1 MPDASPPRG
10 DNERMAEI
18 TLRVLDGA
26 DRGKVFDA
34 LATPVTIGR
43 EEGNSIQLNDERVSR
58 FHLKIQTDRDKVVLT
73 DLQSTNGTRVN
84 GEDVQLRILR
94 YGDLITLGR
103 STLLFGSRDEIAAR
117 LRELRP
123 KAADEADTAQEEEGN
138 GDSPGFELDPD
149 WENDPEVQKTLHTLR
164 PPGLPEGLSPGQ
176 AAEVSE
182 IIEYVHLRLRELI
195 ESATIKT
202 PKEPVALEFEQWQH
216 LLDLQALLAGYL
228 RQIGDPGETM
238 G

>member
-1 MPDASPPRG
+1 
-10 DNERMAEI
+10 MAEI

-34 LATPVTIGR
+34 LPTPVTIGR

-58 FHLKIQTDRDKVVLT
+58 FHLKIQTDREKVVLT

-94 YGDLITLGR
+94 FGDLISVGR
-103 STLLFGSRDEIAAR
+103 STLLFGSRDQIAAR
-117 LRELRP
+117 LRELQP
-123 KAADEADTAQEEEGN
+123 NGGDEPPTARDENGN
-138 GDSPGFELDPD
+138 GDAPGFEVELD
-149 WENDPEVQKTLHTLR
+149 WENDPEVQQTLHKLR
-164 PPGLPEGLSPGQ
+164 PPALPEGLSPGQ

-182 IIEYVHLRLRELI
+182 IIEYVHMRLRELI
-195 ESATIKT
+195 ESAAFKT
-202 PKEPVALEFEQWQH
+202 PKEPVTLDFEPWQH

-228 RQIGDPGETM
+228 RKIGDPGETM

>member
-1 MPDASPPRG
+1 
-10 DNERMAEI
+10 MAEI

-34 LATPVTIGR
+34 LPTPVTIGR

-84 GEDVQLRILR
+84 GEDIQLRILR
-94 YGDLITLGR
+94 YGDLIMLGR
-103 STLLFGSRDEIAAR
+103 STLLFGSSDQIAAR

-123 KAADEADTAQEEEGN
+123 AGAEEPATAREGEGD
-138 GDSPGFELDPD
+138 GDSPGFEVDLD
-149 WENDPEVQKTLHTLR
+149 WENDPELQKTLHTLR
-164 PPGLPEGLSPGQ
+164 PPALPEGLSPGQ

-195 ESATIKT
+195 ESATIKN
-202 PKEPVALEFEQWQH
+202 PKEPVAMDFEQWQH

>member
-1 MPDASPPRG
+1 
-10 DNERMAEI
+10 MAEI

-34 LATPVTIGR
+34 LPTPVTIGR

-84 GEDVQLRILR
+84 GEDIQLRILR
-94 YGDLITLGR
+94 YGDLIALGR
-103 STLLFGSRDEIAAR
+103 STLLFGSPDQIAAR

-123 KAADEADTAQEEEGN
+123 PGPEEPATAREGEGD
-138 GDSPGFELDPD
+138 GDSPGFEVDPD
-149 WENDPEVQKTLHTLR
+149 WENDPELQKTLHTLR
-164 PPGLPEGLSPGQ
+164 PPALPEGLSPGQ

-195 ESATIKT
+195 ECATLKS
-202 PKEPVALEFEQWQH
+202 PKEPVTLEFEQWQQ

>member
-1 MPDASPPRG
+1 
-10 DNERMAEI
+10 MAEI

-34 LATPVTIGR
+34 LPTPVTIGR

-84 GEDVQLRILR
+84 GEDIQLRILR

-103 STLLFGSRDEIAAR
+103 STLLFGSSDQIAAR

-123 KAADEADTAQEEEGN
+123 EGAEEPATAGEGEGD
-138 GDSPGFELDPD
+138 GDSPGFEVDMD
-149 WENDPEVQKTLHTLR
+149 WENDPELQKTLHTLR
-164 PPGLPEGLSPGQ
+164 PPALPEGLSPGQ

-195 ESATIKT
+195 ESATIKN
-202 PKEPVALEFEQWQH
+202 PKEPVAMDFEQWQH